1 MLMTEITNSE
11 AITAWSN
18 APREIVEQFGE
29 EGDIARQYLL
39 NPALFSLLGDVRGK
53 HILDAGC
60 GQGYLSRLLAKRGAI
75 VTGVEPAT
83 SMYDYAVQQE
93 QAEHLGITYLQQDLS
108 LINSF
113 QQCFDFVIANMVFMD
128 IPAYETA
135 IHNCIAALKQH
146 GRLIFSILHP
156 CFDEPQAGWDAR
168 GYAEVREYFQER
180 ALPQTFGYFFHRTV
194 SSYLNL
200 VIREGC
206 SIQQLM
212 EPQLDIETAQR
223 IGHER
228 NVHVPDF
235 LVVDAMKL

>member
-1 MLMTEITNSE
+1 MQEITNAES
-11 AITAWSN
+11 IKAWSN

-39 NPALFSLLGDVRGK
+39 NPTLFSLLGDVRGK
-53 HILDAGC
+53 YILDAGC

-75 VTGVEPAT
+75 VTGVEPAEG
-83 SMYDYAVQQE
+83 MYNYAVQRE
-93 QAEHLGITYLQQDLS
+93 QTEHLGITYLQQDLS
-108 LINSF
+108 LLNSF
-113 QQCFDFVIANMVFMD
+113 QQCFDFVIANMVFID
-128 IPAYETA
+128 IPSYEAA

-156 CFDEPQAGWDAR
+156 CFDEPQADWEAK
-168 GYAEVREYFQER
+168 GYVEVREYFQKR
-180 ALPQTFGYFFHRTV
+180 ALPQTFGYFFHRPL

-206 SIQQLM
+206 SIQQVI
-212 EPQLDIETAQR
+212 EPQLDLETARR

-228 NVHVPDF
+228 NVHVPNF